1 MTSDSC
7 LRFFQKT
14 TKLIKHRTY
23 SLLVLFTCLAACSSG
38 EYRCNPASSL
48 CIKKSEV
55 CNGVPDCYEEVE
67 EAECS
72 MLKKIKVLKV
82 LVTKLMFASSKI
94 QSTINQKNVD
104 SYKKLK
110 DQP

>member
-1 MTSDSC
+1 M
-7 LRFFQKT
+7 Q
-14 TKLIKHRTY
+14 Y
-23 SLLVLFTCLAACSSG
+23 V
-38 EYRCNPASSL
+38 
-48 CIKKSEV
+48 
-55 CNGVPDCYEEVE
+55 
-67 EAECS
+67 
-72 MLKKIKVLKV
+72 KKIKVLKV